1 MEASIDRDVAR
12 YFMEQ
17 LRGARAAVLRDAE
30 AYHAVVVVLER
41 LGRVLLGKRGNG
53 LRGYAEALN
62 ELVESSPLGVR
73 LPSRLPAHHIPFS
86 RLLDLIAE
94 ARNAAVHEGA
104 IARHLANHA
113 LEAALVLEDA
123 LMENAATVGDY
134 MVRGAVV
141 AHPWQPLSLVR
152 QAMLANSFSF
162 LPVRVA
168 EVAGG
173 RWQLISDVALARFFR
188 AAKDRAEREDRMAL
202 TVRDAALQGCIS
214 FDETVLLAPDAPIDV
229 ALQRLASCPVLV
241 TGESQEELLGILT
254 AFDLL

>member
-12 YFMEQ
+12 YFTEQ

-30 AYHAVVVVLER
+30 AYHAVVVVFER

-62 ELVESSPLGVR
+62 ELVESSPLAVR
-73 LPSRLPAHHIPFS
+73 LPSRLPAHHIPFA

-104 IARHLANHA
+104 LARHLTNHA

-123 LMENAATVGDY
+123 LMANAATIGDY
-134 MVRGAVV
+134 MVRGAVI

-152 QAMLANSFSF
+152 QVMLANSFSY
-162 LPVRVA
+162 LPVRTA
-168 EVAGG
+168 EVGG
-173 RWQLISDVALARFFR
+173 GQWQLISDVALARFFR
-188 AAKDRAEREDRMAL
+188 AAKNRSDREDRMAL
-202 TVRDAALQGCIS
+202 TMRDAVLQGCIAL
-214 FDETVLLAPDAPIDV
+214 DDAVLLGADDPIER
-229 ALQRLASCPVLV
+229 ALERLASRPVLV
-241 TGESQEELLGILT
+241 TGESREDLLGILT